1 MSIKSKIDMS
11 LDELIEK
18 ENIKA
23 NPKAPNEKKT
33 VNKFIE
39 KNTGQKYLH
48 SIIISNVTSNKLDL
62 YKREFSKFGKIYNI
76 YHDFEKKITYVK
88 YDNKN
93 SCDTAISAMNN
104 TTLDGDTITIIL
116 GKKILDKKN
125 NKTVNLNNNIVPQ
138 NVNNNKIIPPYKMP
152 MYVPNNNYPY
162 PMNNSFMPY
171 NNAPYPNSGYQNN
184 FFDKNAYPFNNNN
197 TNSNNKNIF
206 DTQKNN
212 TIIVTN
218 VPTYLNAEDIFS
230 AFQETGKIVDVQ
242 ILMNERRK
250 LTGIVSIEYEKNE
263 SASDAV
269 RMYDGG
275 FLNDNRIRVFLDCR

>member
-18 ENIKA
+18 ENIKV
-23 NPKAPNEKKT
+23 NQKAPNEKKI

-39 KNTGQKYLH
+39 KNSGQKYLH
-48 SIIISNVTSNKLDL
+48 SIIISNVNSNNLEL
-62 YKREFSKFGKIYNI
+62 YKKEFSKFGRIYNI
-76 YHDFEKKITYVK
+76 FHDNDKKITYVK

-93 SCDTAISAMNN
+93 SCDNAISTMNN
-104 TTLDGDTITIIL
+104 KTLDGDTISIIL

-125 NKTVNLNNNIVPQ
+125 NKSINQNYNMINNNM
-138 NVNNNKIIPPYKMP
+138 NNSKIIPPYKMP
-152 MYVPNNNYPY
+152 MYNPSPPPYYMNNN
-162 PMNNSFMPY
+162 FTPY
-171 NNAPYPNSGYQNN
+171 NNNMPYPNTYQNN
-184 FFDKNAYPFNNNN
+184 FYEKHMPPFNNN
-197 TNSNNKNIF
+197 KNIY
-206 DTQKNN
+206 DTHKNN

-242 ILMNERRK
+242 ILMNEKRK

>member
-18 ENIKA
+18 ENIKV
-23 NPKAPNEKKT
+23 NLKSSNEKKT
-33 VNKFIE
+33 VNKFID

-48 SIIISNVTSNKLDL
+48 SIIISNVNSKNLEL
-62 YKREFSKFGKIYNI
+62 YKKEFSKFGKIYNI
-76 YHDFEKKITYVK
+76 YHDNDKKITYVK

-93 SCDTAISAMNN
+93 SCDNAISTMNN
-104 TTLDGDTITIIL
+104 KTLDGDTITIVL

-125 NKTVNLNNNIVPQ
+125 GKNMNQNNIINNNL
-138 NVNNNKIIPPYKMP
+138 NNNKIIPPFKVPIYNP
-152 MYVPNNNYPY
+152 NAFPYYVNNNY
-162 PMNNSFMPY
+162 SPY
-171 NNAPYPNSGYQNN
+171 NNMPYPNTYQNN
-184 FFDKNAYPFNNNN
+184 FFEKNITPYNN
-197 TNSNNKNIF
+197 SNKNIYE
-206 DTQKNN
+206 THKNN

-242 ILMNERRK
+242 ILMNEKRK

-263 SASDAV
+263 AASDAV

>member
-1 MSIKSKIDMS
+1 MS

-23 NPKAPNEKKT
+23 TQKGPSEKKT
-33 VNKFIE
+33 VNKSIE
-39 KNTGQKYLH
+39 KGSGQKYLH
-48 SIIISNVTSNKLDL
+48 SIIISNVSSNNLEL
-62 YKREFSKFGKIYNI
+62 YKKEFGKFGKIYNI
-76 YHDFEKKITYVK
+76 YHDGEKKITYVK

-93 SCDTAISAMNN
+93 SCENAIKGMNG
-104 TTLDGDTITIIL
+104 TPLDGETLTIVM
-116 GKKILDKKN
+116 GKKMPDKKN
-125 NKTVNLNNNIVPQ
+125 NKGSNQNSHVNNNSHKH
-138 NVNNNKIIPPYKMP
+138 NKIIPPFKMP
-152 MYVPNNNYPY
+152 VYNPGGPY
-162 PMNNSFMPY
+162 PHYMNNSHGNHHPPPY
-171 NNAPYPNSGYQNN
+171 GHLPYQSPYQGSM
-184 FFDKNAYPFNNNN
+184 FDKGAPPFAAAG
-197 TNSNNKNIF
+197 KHLY

-242 ILMNERRK
+242 ILMNEKRK